1 MKRLFLALTGWF
13 LCLALQA
20 QTPQYAFQYWFDG
33 HYDTRETSMS
43 TTGTWQTQMEISHL
57 SEGFHTLYLH
67 FRDTSGRWSSPR
79 SFLFYRTPSSVADS
93 GLNYAYWFDQNYGSH
108 VSDTTSGSL
117 MVDVSHLSDGFHTLY
132 LQTGKG
138 LVARLQSFL
147 FYKLPA
153 SAADTTAYYAY
164 WFDQDYSRRIDGTT
178 GGTVIVDVTDL
189 RDGFHTFN
197 IQTGEG
203 RVAGLRSFLFYK
215 MPVYTPDS
223 LSLHYHAWFDSDLEN
238 SQDGHL
244 MGEHLLLGVAS
255 LGDGFHTL
263 NLQIGAGDAIML
275 KSALFYKMPMQDS
288 SDLALTYVCWFDQDY
303 EGRTSGDITGGTLLM
318 DVDSL
323 EDGFHTVNLQFGGGL
338 GAALES
344 FLFYKMPVAD
354 ISHARDY
361 TYWFDQDY
369 EGRQSGSLTGSTI
382 LADVNSLRDGLHNF
396 NLQIGDGSNATLQS
410 WLFYKVPNHGA
421 INENTV
427 LTWHYSID
435 GREQTPIEV
444 SPTNGLIHLE
454 LDVANIAPGLHS
466 MSHYMTSTNGSIDA
480 ANTSL
485 FYRSGTGIV
494 RYEYWYNDADTD
506 RVVVE
511 VAPADTLQL
520 ITMLQVPPLPLRS
533 TSFEFDPNDGTPVI
547 YAKNQV
553 AFRFWTGDSRFIER
567 TSDYVDLYTRDTVV
581 ADTLER
587 NTSRTIAS
595 PSGNSIHWFKLEAGP
610 GDSLVFN
617 TDRGCQFQLFAPSGD
632 EVLNAEGT
640 EAVAGKGCHVWEDG
654 IYYLAVHEAGTET
667 DSLMITY
674 QWIYKYAAL
683 AWDVH
688 EVGNES
694 MTAVTILGNGFD
706 SLQSVYLVRTGS
718 DTIYEVY
725 IDHRTNNNILVFF
738 ETETRDTGM
747 YDMAFQF
754 VDYSTSVPD
763 GMHIVPYEEGE
774 LISSVQYEP
783 STTAQTATFSTT
795 VINTGNTTAYK
806 VPIYVHLAPPPG
818 GELSKPHVSFEHHLQ
833 GGYVYTDTLKA
844 LGQYYL
850 DSLGQER
857 YDSLCNWIKTTYG
870 DDNHFIKTKV
880 LADNGRDS
888 IVARSNYFLCDIAP
902 RDTMHLLVKVDHR
915 VGPHRIITYSTRVV
929 RHHKRRLTPS
939 YRYKDRP
946 VDLYNPTYG
955 SGGSGSG
962 GSGSGGSGSGGSG
975 SGDSGSGDSGSG
987 DSGSGGSGSG
997 GSGSDD
1003 SGSDD
1008 SGSGGS
1014 GSDDSGSD
1022 DSGSGGSGSGGSG
1035 SGGSGSGGSGSVWC
1049 CVHEQVECILSIVEP
1064 SGVVSTVSSILSK
1077 LACGEDFDP
1086 SDYGSYAAT
1095 LTGNKIA
1102 GTIFTTYNCF
1112 KAFTKRK
1119 PNCPPGRDGSGG
1131 TEYLAP
1137 GDPNDIHGYLAE
1149 SGSHYV
1155 AREQQRLNYTIEFE
1169 NDPEI
1174 ASANATRITIKDTLD
1189 ASKFDYSTF
1198 AATGVMVGDRKLSV
1212 DNKKKFVGTLDMRP
1226 DVNCVAQV
1234 TVDFDTATGIATW
1247 QFASLDPMTLQEVT
1261 DYRQGLLP
1269 VNAGTNGIGTV
1280 SFTINRKATTHDG
1293 DSIFNRASIVFD
1305 NEEAILTPTWVN
1317 IVDDIDPMS
1326 QIVNA
1331 VTIEDS
1337 TTFYFQGSDNRSGIW
1352 RYTLYGR
1359 ADTTQA
1365 WDVIASG
1372 IEDSTYRML
1381 TDDSIVYY
1389 MVTATDSAGNRE
1401 IKTTEGDFSTTQ
1413 GVATYYTVTATANG
1427 WQGVASGGGRVREY
1441 RTTTLT
1447 AIPSYGYHFTAWNDG
1462 DTNNPRTITVR
1473 SDTTLTALFDVN
1485 RYQIEASSADGN
1497 SGSVAG
1503 SGEYAYLT
1511 IDTITAAPAPHHH
1524 FLRWSDGNTDN
1535 PRIITVTRDSTLTAL
1550 FAIDTH
1556 SVTLHGDEEL
1566 VAVTGGGNYPYGA
1579 AVTVNATMLSP
1590 CHSFEA
1596 WSSGGTAR
1604 DTAASF
1610 TFTVD
1615 ADIDLTALCQ
1625 LNHYSGS
1632 EQRTACNSYTWHGTE
1647 YTAGGTPTY
1656 QTVNANGCDSTA
1668 TLMLTI
1674 NHPTFDTTVA
1684 EACNSYQWNG
1694 YNYTTS
1700 GLYTKT
1706 IHPSETGLCD
1716 STTVL
1721 NLTIKN
1727 STAGSETIAACEE
1740 YTWYQ
1745 STYRTTGDYSHVLT
1759 GDNGCDSIATLHLTV
1774 LSPSEASET
1783 VTACNSYTW
1792 NGQARSNSGDYT
1804 HLSTNIHGCDSI
1816 TTLHLTINHS
1826 TSGDEAVTANDS
1838 YLWHGT
1844 TYVESGNYQWHGI
1857 NADGCDSTATL
1868 HLTLHYSTEGSERIA
1883 ACGSH
1888 TWHGTTYSQSGIYT
1902 FDTTNVAGADSTIT
1916 LYLTINQPT
1925 SGSVSATA
1933 CDSYSWHGEVLTLG
1947 GIYHHH
1953 TTNAKGCDSTATLQL
1968 TIRHSSAGTETIAAC
1983 ESYSWH
1989 GATYTSSGTHTFL
2002 TTNAAGCD
2010 STATL
2015 LLTINRNSR
2024 GEESITACDSY
2035 TWHGQSY
2042 TFDGN
2047 YSHVVANTAG
2057 CDSLITLHLTLKHST
2072 SGSEY
2077 ASACESYTWHGTDYT
2092 AGGVSTWHGIN
2103 AAGCDST
2110 ATLYLT
2116 INHATSGVV
2125 NVTAC
2130 DSYTWHGTEYG
2141 TDGTPTYQTVNTAG
2155 CDSTVTLNLTINHS
2169 TTGTEAVTACDSYT
2183 WHGTEYTA
2191 GGTATYQTF
2200 NAAGCDSTVTLNLTL
2215 YHSNSGIEAI
2225 TACDNYTWHGTTY
2238 FNSTNSPTFKSTNMS
2253 GCDSVTTLHLTINHS
2268 NAAVESITVC
2278 DSYTWH
2284 GTTYTES
2291 TNMPTFTAPNAEG
2304 CDSVTMLHLTV
2315 NRSSS
2320 ATINVTACD
2329 HFSWYGNVYTAST
2342 NTPTFTR
2349 SNSMGCDSTVT
2360 LNLTI
2365 NYSTSGTDTVAA
2377 CNSYNWHGTEYTA
2390 SGTLTYQTV
2399 NAAGCDSTATLMLTV
2414 NHSNAAV
2421 ENITACN
2428 SYVWHGTEYTA
2439 STNMPTFTSKNAA
2452 GCDSVTT
2459 LNLVIQHCSTTEITA
2474 CDSYT
2479 WHGTSYSAS
2488 GTYTD
2493 GSDTL
2498 VLTINHSTTAV
2509 ETVTAC
2515 DSYTWHGTEYIAGG
2529 TPTYQTVNA
2538 AGCDSTVTLNL
2549 TVNYSTT
2556 AVETVTV
2563 CDSYT
2568 WHGAE
2573 YIAGGTP
2580 TYQTVNAAGCDSTVT
2595 LNLTI
2600 NYSTTAV
2607 EAVTACDSYTWHG
2620 TEYSAGGTPTYQT
2633 VNAAGCDSTVTLNL
2647 TINYSTTSVEAVTA
2661 CDSYTWHGTEY
2672 SAGGTPTY
2680 QTVNAAGCDS
2690 TVTLNLTIN
2699 HSTSAIVEATACN
2712 RFVWHGNVYTAP
2724 TSDAV
2729 YTSTNA
2735 VGCDSTTTLHLT
2747 MNYTTTGI
2755 ETVTACNSYLWHGT
2769 EYSSSTNTPTFTS
2782 TGASGCDSI
2791 TTLHLTINRST
2802 SAVENITSCDSFT
2815 WHGNTFNTSTGTST
2829 FTSTNAAGCD
2839 SVTTLHLTIN
2849 YSTSSVE
2856 NVTACDS
2863 YSWHDTEYTASTNT
2877 PTFTSL
2883 NAAGCEH
2890 VTTLNLTVNNS
2901 SSAVET
2907 VTACNSYTWHGTTY
2921 YTVADEA
2928 PSYHT
2933 LNSAGCDS
2941 TVTLMLTINHSTAAV
2956 EEITTCNRFVWHG
2969 TEYTEST
2976 NTPTFRSTNTAGC
2989 DSITTLHLT
2998 ILSCNTTIISGCD
3011 SYTWHGSTYSTSG
3024 TYVNGTDTLVL
3035 TINHSTTAVETVT
3048 ACDSYMWH
3056 GTEYIAG
3063 GTPTYQ
3069 TVNAA
3074 GCDSTVTLNLTI
3086 NYSTTSVE
3094 TVTACNSYT
3103 WHGTEY
3109 SAGGTPTYQTVN
3121 AAGCDSTVTLNLT
3134 INYSTSSTETVTE
3147 CDSYTWHG
3155 TEYIA
3160 GGTPTYQTVNAT
3172 GCDSTVTL
3180 NLTINYSNA
3189 AVENITAC
3197 NSYVW
3202 HGTEYTA
3209 STNTP
3214 TFTSTNAAGCDSVTT
3229 LNLVIQHCSTTEITA
3244 CDSYTWHGT
3253 SYSASGTY
3261 TDGSDT
3267 LVLTINHSTTAVET
3281 VTACDS
3287 YTWHGIEYIAGGT
3300 PTYQTVN
3307 VAGCDS
3313 TVTLNLTINYSNA
3326 AVENITACNSYV
3338 WHGTEYT
3345 ASTNTPTFT
3354 STNAAGCDSVTTLNL
3369 VIQHCST
3376 TEITACDSYTWH
3388 GTSYSASGTYTDGS
3402 DTLVLT
3408 INHSTTAVET
3418 VTACDS
3424 YTWHGTEYSAGGT
3437 PTYQTVNAAG
3447 CDSTVTLNLTINYST
3462 SSTETVTACD
3472 SYTWHGTEYTAST
3485 NTPTF
3490 TSTNAAGCDS
3500 VTTLN
3505 LIIQHCSTTEITAC
3519 DSYTW
3524 HGTSYSASG
3533 TYTDGSDTLVLTINH
3548 STTAVETVTACDS
3561 YTWHGTEYSA
3571 GGTPT
3576 YQTVNAAGC
3585 DSTVT
3590 LNLTINYS
3598 TTAVETV
3605 TACDSYTWHGTEYS
3619 AGGTP
3624 TYQTV
3629 NAAGCDSTVMLNLT
3643 INYSTS
3649 STETVTACDSY
3660 TWHGTEYIA
3669 GGTPTYQTVNAAGCD
3684 STVTLNLTIN
3694 YSTSSTETVTACD
3707 SYTWHGTE
3715 YIAGGTPTYQTVNA
3729 AGCDS
3734 TVTLNL
3740 TVNYSATTFDTLT
3753 VDDDQLPFEYSGT
3766 TISTGGDYTIVLT
3779 TVDGCD
3785 STIMLHVDVVVGID
3799 AISVL
3804 EDIQVY
3810 PNPTG
3815 GKITIQAEGLLS
3827 VEVLDIRGMKVD
3839 SCNGCSTID
3848 LSGLPAGQYLLH
3860 IHTTGGNTIRKV
3872 VKQ

>member
-975 SGDSGSGDSGSG
+975 SGGSGSGDSGSGDSGSG

-1022 DSGSGGSGSGGSG
+1022 DSG

-3134 INYSTSSTETVTE
+3134 INYSTSSTETVT
-3147 CDSYTWHG
+3147 
-3155 TEYIA
+3155 
-3160 GGTPTYQTVNAT
+3160 
-3172 GCDSTVTL
+3172 
-3180 NLTINYSNA
+3180 
-3189 AVENITAC
+3189 
-3197 NSYVW
+3197 
-3202 HGTEYTA
+3202 
-3209 STNTP
+3209 
-3214 TFTSTNAAGCDSVTT
+3214 
-3229 LNLVIQHCSTTEITA
+3229 
-3244 CDSYTWHGT
+3244 
-3253 SYSASGTY
+3253 
-3261 TDGSDT
+3261 
-3267 LVLTINHSTTAVET
+3267 
-3281 VTACDS
+3281 
-3287 YTWHGIEYIAGGT
+3287 
-3300 PTYQTVN
+3300 
-3307 VAGCDS
+3307 
-3313 TVTLNLTINYSNA
+3313 
-3326 AVENITACNSYV
+3326 
-3338 WHGTEYT
+3338 
-3345 ASTNTPTFT
+3345 
-3354 STNAAGCDSVTTLNL
+3354 
-3369 VIQHCST
+3369 
-3376 TEITACDSYTWH
+3376 
-3388 GTSYSASGTYTDGS
+3388 
-3402 DTLVLT
+3402 
-3408 INHSTTAVET
+3408 
-3418 VTACDS
+3418 
-3424 YTWHGTEYSAGGT
+3424 
-3437 PTYQTVNAAG
+3437 
-3447 CDSTVTLNLTINYST
+3447 
-3462 SSTETVTACD
+3462 
-3472 SYTWHGTEYTAST
+3472 
-3485 NTPTF
+3485 
-3490 TSTNAAGCDS
+3490 
-3500 VTTLN
+3500 
-3505 LIIQHCSTTEITAC
+3505 
-3519 DSYTW
+3519 
-3524 HGTSYSASG
+3524 
-3533 TYTDGSDTLVLTINH
+3533 
-3548 STTAVETVTACDS
+3548 
-3561 YTWHGTEYSA
+3561 
-3571 GGTPT
+3571 
-3576 YQTVNAAGC
+3576 
-3585 DSTVT
+3585 
-3590 LNLTINYS
+3590 
-3598 TTAVETV
+3598 
-3605 TACDSYTWHGTEYS
+3605 
-3619 AGGTP
+3619 
-3624 TYQTV
+3624 
-3629 NAAGCDSTVMLNLT
+3629 
-3643 INYSTS
+3643 
-3649 STETVTACDSY
+3649 
-3660 TWHGTEYIA
+3660 
-3669 GGTPTYQTVNAAGCD
+3669 
-3684 STVTLNLTIN
+3684 
-3694 YSTSSTETVTACD
+3694 ACD